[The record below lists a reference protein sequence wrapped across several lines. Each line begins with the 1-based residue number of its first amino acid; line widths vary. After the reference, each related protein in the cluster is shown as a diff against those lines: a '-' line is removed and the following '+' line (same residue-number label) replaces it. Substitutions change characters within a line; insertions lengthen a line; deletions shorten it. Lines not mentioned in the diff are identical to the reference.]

1 MFKRYPLRLNER
13 IHLIDG
19 YDLGIPERTGTYV
32 IKEQQV
38 TIVETGPSPSVPH
51 VKKGLEKMGISL
63 DEIKYIIVT
72 HVHLD
77 HAGGAGLLLQDC
89 PNAQVVVHEKGAR
102 HLSDPKRLIAG
113 AKAVYTDRFADL
125 FEPIVPIPEDRLLV
139 MGEADHLKIGPACT
153 LEFLDTPG
161 HANHHFSIYDPVSH
175 GVFAGDT
182 VGIRYEQLVDEG
194 IDLFL
199 PSTSPN
205 QFDPKA
211 MQRAIE
217 RLRAMELGAI
227 YYGHF
232 GMTTRP
238 TAALTQV
245 GEWLPIF
252 VEQAKAVAAEGK
264 GPDVLAQRLYDLVVE
279 KLQAKSVRDDH
290 EVYALIELDL
300 QVSAMGLLEYLGKQE

>member
-32 IKEQQV
+32 IKEEQI
-38 TIVETGPSPSVPH
+38 TIIETGPSPSVAH
-51 VKKGLEKMGISL
+51 VKKGLEKLGIPL
-63 DEIKYIIVT
+63 EEIRYIIVT

-89 PNAQVVVHEKGAR
+89 PNAKVVVHTKGAR

-113 AKAVYTDRFADL
+113 AKAVYAHRFSGL
-125 FEPIVPIPEDRLLV
+125 FEPIVPIPEDRLLAL
-139 MGEADHLKIGPACT
+139 GESDQLKIGPLCT

-175 GVFAGDT
+175 GVFAGDA
-182 VGIRYEQLVDEG
+182 VGIRYEQLADEG

-211 MQRAIE
+211 MGQTIE

-227 YYGHF
+227 YFGHF
-232 GMTTRP
+232 GMTIKP
-238 TAALTQV
+238 NAALNQV
-245 GEWLPIF
+245 SEWLPIF
-252 VEQAKAVAAEGK
+252 VEQARTVAAEGK
-264 GPDVLAQRLYDLVVE
+264 GPDELARRLYELVAE
-279 KLQAKSVRDDH
+279 KLREQGVREDH
-290 EVYALIELDL
+290 EVYPIIELDM
-300 QVSAMGLLEYLGKQE
+300 QVSAMGLMDFLSKQ